1 MMLGCMRL
9 VLYAVTC
16 GGRNVTMVFFTHLD
30 LIFNE
35 INAVFIAL
43 PKNNFSRQGSCPG
56 VKSSKSEP
64 ALN

>member
-9 VLYAVTC
+9 VLYAATC
-16 GGRNVTMVFFTHLD
+16 GGKNVTMVFFTHLD

-43 PKNNFSRQGSCPG
+43 PKNNYSRDSCPG
-56 VKSSKSEP
+56 VNSSKNEP